1 MVDRKTRF
9 LLTEKSNH
17 KHALSVNQAMEYL
30 MDIRPQAHGRT
41 EDQNRC

>member
-30 MDIRPQAHGRT
+30 MDMLFEKTFKNHNT
-41 EDQNRC
+41 

>member
-30 MDIRPQAHGRT
+30 MDMLSEKTFKNHNT
-41 EDQNRC
+41 